1 VNVHGQL
8 CVQHSPSCTQRGIAD
23 RVIFAVLMTEF
34 DVKEFEAGAY
44 QTG

>member
-1 VNVHGQL
+1 M
-8 CVQHSPSCTQRGIAD
+8 QRGIAD